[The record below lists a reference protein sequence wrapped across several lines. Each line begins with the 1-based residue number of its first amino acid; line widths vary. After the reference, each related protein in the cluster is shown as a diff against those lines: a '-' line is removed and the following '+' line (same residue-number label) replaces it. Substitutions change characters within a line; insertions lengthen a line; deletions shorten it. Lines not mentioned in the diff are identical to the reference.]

1 MGKRTSRPSF
11 FRRYGLAILIGTGVM
26 LPLIGM
32 GSLRAMR
39 SNRNEVKSW
48 LPAAYEET
56 ATFDWYWKHFES
68 DAFILASWDGCTLDS
83 PELPQIATKLR
94 ADIDAAKKAGTQFF
108 FGRVNT
114 GAGTAAT
121 VGRRPGYYRRGRS
134 GAASRIG
141 RRARWPAD
149 VSGVDDRLDGHCG
162 LGSRPGP
169 GRPRPARVPARRGRT
184 CLQDRRRVWH
194 RAGSGP
200 SRRPAGRQRGHR
212 RRRRTDADE
221 AGCHLRHPWIG
232 LSWWS
237 LRSWRLTAIVCTTAV
252 FSAGVSLALVW
263 ISGAHDERHPDDH
276 AGPGVRGGDLR
287 RHPPGQLLSRCGRQ
301 ATEFGARPIGRSAEA
316 WLPLGLATGTTAI
329 GLVSLASA
337 N

>member
-1 MGKRTSRPSF
+1 MYMGKRKTRPSF

-94 ADIDAAKKAGTQFF
+94 AEIDAAKKAGTQFF

-114 GAGTAAT
+114 GAELLQD
-121 VGRRPGYYRRGRS
+121 VDRRPGYYRRGRS
-134 GAASRIG
+134 GAASRVG

-149 VSGVDDRLDGHCG
+149 LSGVDDRLDGHCG

-169 GRPRPARVPARRGRT
+169 GRRAQREFLHAAVEHVYKTAEECGIAR
-184 CLQDRRRVWH
+184 DRVH
-194 RAGSGP
+194 LGGP
-200 SRRPAGRQRGHR
+200 PVDNVAIDVEGERMLMKLASICGILG
-212 RRRRTDADE
+212 
-221 AGCHLRHPWIG
+221 LG

-237 LRSWRLTAIVCTTAV
+237 LRSWRLTAIVCTTAL
-252 FSAGVSLALVW
+252 FSAGISLALVW
-263 ISGAHDERHPDDH
+263 ISGATMN
-276 AGPGVRGGDLR
+276 AI
-287 RHPPGQLLSRCGRQ
+287 LLTMPALVFVAAISGAIHLANYYRDAGRQ
-301 ATEFGARPIGRSAEA
+301 GRSSPARPAGRWRKHGFRSAWPPA
-316 WLPLGLATGTTAI
+316 PRP
-329 GLVSLASA
+329 SDCSR
-337 N
+337 